1 MDRKEILDL
10 AIKNYQY
17 LVTHQFISE
26 TERSKIIA
34 RFRKYA
40 ANNNLI
46 IATSGFYTYTI
57 EEAKQENC
65 ATQI

>member
-1 MDRKEILDL
+1 MERKEILEL

-17 LVTHQFISE
+17 LVTHQFVSE

-40 ANNNLI
+40 VNNNLKI
-46 IATSGFYTYTI
+46 VNTGFHDYRI
-57 EEAKQENC
+57 EESEVENST
-65 ATQI
+65 TQI